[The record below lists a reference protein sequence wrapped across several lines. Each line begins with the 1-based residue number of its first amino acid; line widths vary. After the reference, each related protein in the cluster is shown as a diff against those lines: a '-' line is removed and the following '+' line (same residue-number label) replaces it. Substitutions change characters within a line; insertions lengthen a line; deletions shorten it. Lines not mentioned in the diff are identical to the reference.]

1 MLAAFYFC
9 LLLISVLPLRACGF
23 SIAVS
28 IGMASPITIALLCV
42 AGIICD
48 TLSIR
53 ITASAI
59 VTGVLVIC
67 ITASAVTVFA
77 RRHALSSS
85 AVSPGRAKPHGGI
98 HHNLF
103 DPTIDAGYFDMHYL
117 LLYLFVAAVICGVFF
132 VLPLDGPD
140 SFVQYADNTAHL
152 GRIKAMAVDGSFS
165 ILHTGVYP
173 SSMSSVAQ
181 PLNIKA
187 GFYPAALPLLASLS
201 VNLFGVSAA
210 LAENVVLFVFMAF
223 VLPSG
228 SYLMHVALFKDNRGA
243 VLFGAF
249 STMMFAAFPF
259 GLLLYGPLYPNMASM
274 CCAPH
279 VAFAFIS
286 IWSKCRPVC
295 QRLAFALLFFLSS
308 VALASLQP
316 NTVFLLIVFLTPFCC
331 HALYQH
337 FSSPKKK
344 GEPIRSK
351 RGLLAALLFA
361 GFAVTVWVICF
372 KLPAFQSVVTFRWEK
387 LYTVGYGIW
396 SLFSLGL
403 RRDLPQYVAAVLV
416 LVGVMAALF
425 DARYRWMTFSYG
437 IMGLIYVVGITSE
450 GLLKQLLAG
459 FWYTDPYRTAASVAL
474 LAMPIASLA
483 LATLVRA
490 VWSKVPHCVQS
501 HYAVEIA
508 ACLVVGFAAV
518 VTNVLMPNY
527 GYSQGAFTEVYLEL
541 SSLNVKNENKIVTAE
556 EDAFLKEVAA
566 VTGNDM
572 VINNP
577 FDGSVFAYSVYGINV
592 YYKAFPSQKHESE
605 DSITIRRGID
615 EYPENQRVKKAV
627 EDIDARYILIMDTSN
642 YLPFSDEE
650 LWSPFILYP
659 YTKWEAFETIDPNGQ
674 EYEVVLDDGVNKLLK
689 IIR

>member
-1 MLAAFYFC
+1 MLAAFYCC
-9 LLLISVLPLRACGF
+9 LLLVSALPLRTAGF
-23 SIAVS
+23 TMSTS
-28 IGMASPITIALLCV
+28 IGAASPITIALLCV
-42 AGIICD
+42 AGIIYN

-53 ITASAI
+53 ITALALITS
-59 VTGVLVIC
+59 VLVIC
-67 ITASAVTVFA
+67 IAASAVTVFA
-77 RRHALSSS
+77 RRHASLSHV
-85 AVSPGRAKPHGGI
+85 VSPSCAKSHDSM
-98 HHNLF
+98 HHHLF
-103 DPTIDAGYFDMHYL
+103 DPIIDAGYFDMRYL
-117 LLYLFVAAVICGVFF
+117 LLYLFVAAVICGIFF

-152 GRIKAMAVDGSFS
+152 GRIKAMAADGSFS

-228 SYLMHVALFKDNRGA
+228 SYLMHVALFKDNRKA

-286 IWSKCRPVC
+286 IWSKCRPFC
-295 QRLAFALLFFLSS
+295 QRFAFALIFFLSS

-344 GEPIRSK
+344 GEPIQNK

-361 GFAVTVWVICF
+361 GFAIAVWVICF

-387 LYTVGYGIW
+387 LYSPDYGVW
-396 SLFSLGL
+396 NLLSLGL
-403 RRDLPQYVAAVLV
+403 RRDLPQYIVAFLV
-416 LVGVMAALF
+416 LSGAVIALF
-425 DARYRWMTFSYG
+425 DVRYRWMTFSYG
-437 IMGLIYVVGITSE
+437 IMGLIYVVGVTSE
-450 GLLKQLLAG
+450 GPLKQLLAG

-474 LAMPIASLA
+474 FAMPLTSLT
-483 LATLVRA
+483 LATVVRV
-490 VWSKVPHCVQS
+490 VWSRLPQRIQS
-501 HYAVEIA
+501 HHTVETA
-508 ACLVVGFAAV
+508 ACLAAGFTVVVA
-518 VTNVLMPNY
+518 NILMPNY
-527 GYSQGAFTEVYLEL
+527 GYSQGAFAEVYFEL
-541 SSLNVKNENKIVTAE
+541 SNLNVKNENKLITPE
-556 EDAFLKEVAA
+556 EDTFLKEVAA
-566 VTGNDM
+566 VAGDDL

-577 FDGSVFAYSVYGINV
+577 FDGSVFAYSVYDINV
-592 YYKAFPSQKHESE
+592 YYKSFLSIKHENDNSRA
-605 DSITIRRGID
+605 IRRGID
-615 EYPENQRVKKAV
+615 EYPDSQRVKDAV
-627 EDIDARYILIMDTSN
+627 EDIAAHYILIMDTSN
-642 YLPFSDEE
+642 YLPFTDEE
-650 LWSPFILYP
+650 LWSPYILYP
-659 YTKWEAFETIDPNGQ
+659 YTKWEAFERIDAVDQGF
-674 EYEVVLDDGVNKLLK
+674 EVALDDGTNKLLK
-689 IIR
+689 IVR